1 VIILTLEDTKLSIF
15 PQNPSNNRKNTLTLQ
30 KFSRKM
36 DEKEVRWYVIGSVTR
51 RRELK
56 IRDELRRD
64 EHECFVPLQYE
75 VRKVG
80 GQRRRIMVPAV
91 PGLIFLRGTLEGV
104 KEAIKFRSDGL
115 YIRKSTFSNKEDYL
129 SVSEHDMRNFIAVS
143 EQAGEKITYY
153 NPDEIHLQVGDK
165 IRVNG
170 GMFDGREGVIMRIK
184 GKRRRQLVVSI
195 PGIVYAAVELEP
207 ELLELI
213 SPEKNGD
220 TKEKTPKENAPKE
233 RHRNKNI
240 DEDKK
245 LLFELAHRLLFE
257 VPTSYQHEK
266 EYYLWISELRRVRE
280 RLLPFKGYIAAQEA
294 ELALPLYLAAVKLG
308 EDVEAAEQRVRKV
321 MDRLNDISFQKL
333 HIRLYL
339 AQLAGDEDSRR
350 FVEEQ
355 IASWKGVRLSARQK
369 EFIAKA
375 QLVLDSPQQ

>member
-1 VIILTLEDTKLSIF
+1 
-15 PQNPSNNRKNTLTLQ
+15 
-30 KFSRKM
+30 M

-51 RRELK
+51 GRELK

-64 EHECFVPLQYE
+64 EHECFVPLRYD
-75 VRKVG
+75 VRKLG
-80 GQRRRIMVPAV
+80 GKRRRIMVPAV
-91 PGLIFLRGTLEGV
+91 TGLIFLRGSLEDV
-104 KEAIKFRSDGL
+104 REAIRFRNDGL
-115 YIRKSTFSNKEDYL
+115 FIRKSTFSNKEDYL
-129 SVSEHDMRNFIAVS
+129 SVSEHDMRNFIALS

-213 SPEKNGD
+213 SPEQQED
-220 TKEKTPKENAPKE
+220 DKEKAPKE
-233 RHRNKNI
+233 SAPREKRRTKNI
-240 DEDKK
+240 EEDKK
-245 LLFELAHRLLFE
+245 LLADLAYRLLFE

-280 RLLPFKGYIAAQEA
+280 RLLPFKGYVAAQEA

-308 EDVEAAEQRVRKV
+308 EDVEAAELRVRKV
-321 MDRLNDISFQKL
+321 MDRLNDTSFHKL
-333 HIRLYL
+333 RIRLYL
-339 AQLAGDEDSRR
+339 AQLAGDEESRR
-350 FVEEQ
+350 IVEAQ
-355 IASWKGVRLSARQK
+355 ITAWKTARLSARQK
-369 EFIAKA
+369 EFINETKLVFNSAKK
-375 QLVLDSPQQ
+375 D

>member
-1 VIILTLEDTKLSIF
+1 
-15 PQNPSNNRKNTLTLQ
+15 
-30 KFSRKM
+30 M
-36 DEKEVRWYVIGSVTR
+36 DENEVRWYVIGSVTR
-51 RRELK
+51 GRELK

-91 PGLIFLRGTLEGV
+91 TGLIFLRGTHEGV

-213 SPEKNGD
+213 SPEKNED
-220 TKEKTPKENAPKE
+220 AKEKAPKDNAPKE

-257 VPTSYQHEK
+257 VPTSYQHER

-294 ELALPLYLAAVKLG
+294 ELALPLYLAAVKLC
-308 EDVEAAEQRVRKV
+308 EDVEAAEQRVRKA
-321 MDRLNDISFQKL
+321 MDRLNDTSFHKL

-339 AQLAGDEDSRR
+339 AQLAGDEASRR

-355 IASWKGVRLSARQK
+355 IVAWKGVHLSARQK
-369 EFIAKA
+369 EFIAEA
-375 QLVLDSPQQ
+375 QLVLDSPKQD

>member
-1 VIILTLEDTKLSIF
+1 
-15 PQNPSNNRKNTLTLQ
+15 
-30 KFSRKM
+30 M

-51 RRELK
+51 GRELK

-64 EHECFVPLQYE
+64 EHECFVPLRYD
-75 VRKVG
+75 VRKLG
-80 GQRRRIMVPAV
+80 GKRRRIMVPAV
-91 PGLIFLRGTLEGV
+91 TGLIFLRGSLEDV
-104 KEAIKFRSDGL
+104 REAIRFRNDGL
-115 YIRKSTFSNKEDYL
+115 FIRKSTFSNKEDYL
-129 SVSEHDMRNFIAVS
+129 SVSEHDMRNFIALS

-213 SPEKNGD
+213 SPEQQED
-220 TKEKTPKENAPKE
+220 AKEKAPKEEAPKE
-233 RHRNKNI
+233 RRRTKNI
-240 DEDKK
+240 EEDKK
-245 LLFELAHRLLFE
+245 LLADLAYRLLFE

-266 EYYLWISELRRVRE
+266 EYYLCISELRRVRE
-280 RLLPFKGYIAAQEA
+280 RLLPFKGYVAAQEA

-321 MDRLNDISFQKL
+321 MDRLNDTSFHKL
-333 HIRLYL
+333 RIRLYL
-339 AQLAGDEDSRR
+339 AQLAGDEESRR
-350 FVEEQ
+350 IVEAQ
-355 IASWKGVRLSARQK
+355 IAAWKTARLSARQK
-369 EFIAKA
+369 EFINETKLVFNSAKK
-375 QLVLDSPQQ
+375 D

>member
-1 VIILTLEDTKLSIF
+1 
-15 PQNPSNNRKNTLTLQ
+15 
-30 KFSRKM
+30 M

-213 SPEKNGD
+213 SPKQQKDATEKA
-220 TKEKTPKENAPKE
+220 PKENAPKE

-355 IASWKGVRLSARQK
+355 MASWKGVRLSARQK

-375 QLVLDSPQQ
+375 QLVFG